1 MNRTEL
7 TAAGTDLMQLQ
18 PLAMD
23 LADGHEGDWDGGP
36 DQLRAG
42 HLVAAAN
49 NLQGV
54 QGISKT
60 IVKSG
65 GVGPI

>member
-1 MNRTEL
+1 
-7 TAAGTDLMQLQ
+7 MQLQ

-23 LADGHEGDWDGGP
+23 FADGHEGDWDGGP